1 MFRVVERMLREPGK
15 LILYGNMSVKEQEQL
30 SDLLDNLSGTN
41 TFKVLQQLIGD
52 KFLCFLDCFQSDT
65 INVPSLSKIIKR
77 IEYIK
82 IYNDYK
88 FYSIDYIAKK
98 YHKKTSVVKNIILT
112 VHQELLNQDSDHLC
126 DISEHDD
133 ICADQTLN
141 HLNDHKEASSD
152 LE

>member
-82 IYNDYK
+82 I
-88 FYSIDYIAKK
+88 
-98 YHKKTSVVKNIILT
+98 
-112 VHQELLNQDSDHLC
+112 
-126 DISEHDD
+126 
-133 ICADQTLN
+133 
-141 HLNDHKEASSD
+141 
-152 LE
+152 